1 MRANRDENTEV
12 VASRAFDE
20 MFDDCTMVAS
30 KDIRDSK
37 SLVLL
42 YVSDGLKDLALYAIY
57 QMTVEQHK
65 ASGARV
71 CVGRLSDTE
80 VLIYLHKQST
90 RVWPDYT
97 VEPRYCQVVAHPSC
111 SNSSEVEQL
120 RGRLGALSSRSSRQ

>member
-42 YVSDGLKDLALYAIY
+42 YVSDGLKDLAFDAMY
-57 QMTVEQHK
+57 QMTVEQQ
-65 ASGARV
+65 G
-71 CVGRLSDTE
+71 
-80 VLIYLHKQST
+80 
-90 RVWPDYT
+90 VWPEG
-97 VEPRYCQVVAHPSC
+97 VCGEA
-111 SNSSEVEQL
+111 L
-120 RGRLGALSSRSSRQ
+120 RD